1 MGLMTYVITARP
13 GKLPTFHLMDGDGVP
28 RTPLPAA
35 SVPPEV
41 LRHAA
46 WLSALADGRPLPPGH
61 PPPAVFAPTQ
71 PGGAFTAIVTV
82 DAAQT

>member
-1 MGLMTYVITARP
+1 MTTYVIAARP
-13 GKLPTFHLMDGDGVP
+13 GKLPTFHSMDGDGVS
-28 RTPLPAA
+28 RTPLPGV

-41 LRHAA
+41 LRHAV
-46 WLSALADGRPLPPGH
+46 WLSALADGRPLPPGR

-71 PGGAFTAIVTV
+71 PGEAFTAIVTA